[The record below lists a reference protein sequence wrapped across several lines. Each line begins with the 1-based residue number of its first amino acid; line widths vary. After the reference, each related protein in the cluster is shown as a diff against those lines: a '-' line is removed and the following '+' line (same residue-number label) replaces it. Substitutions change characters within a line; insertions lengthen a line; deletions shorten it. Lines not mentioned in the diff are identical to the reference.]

1 MRSTLTGSR
10 LRTASIS
17 RRIAFGSVAGPWMH
31 LRSLPHTSGKLKPQ
45 KPYERPLLPGLV
57 RDVPCVYA
65 LQEKLFSFSGEDFS
79 VKDT

>member
-1 MRSTLTGSR
+1 MRIGLLPLLASGPIAHRFSR
-10 LRTASIS
+10 SSAVQANL
-17 RRIAFGSVAGPWMH
+17 FGD
-31 LRSLPHTSGKLKPQ
+31 LFDDKLKPQ